1 MGIHGQNLFV
11 DAANRIV
18 IAKVSSLNDPID
30 HRAIWLTHQA
40 VQEITSCI
48 LANASPRTTAA
59 EQDFRAT
66 EAVGCTCIF
75 FRGR

>member
-30 HRAIWLTHQA
+30 HRAIWLTHKA
-40 VQEITSCI
+40 VPEITRCI
-48 LANASPRTTAA
+48 LANVSPRATAA
-59 EQDFRAT
+59 E
-66 EAVGCTCIF
+66 
-75 FRGR
+75 